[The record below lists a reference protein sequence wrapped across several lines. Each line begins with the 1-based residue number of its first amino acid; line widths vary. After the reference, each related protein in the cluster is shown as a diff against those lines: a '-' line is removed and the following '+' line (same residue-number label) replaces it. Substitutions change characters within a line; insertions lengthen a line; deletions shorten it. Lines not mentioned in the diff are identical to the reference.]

1 MKRIGIV
8 GAGGFAREV
17 LWLLEDLGLSPRVGA
32 FFESDAVWRERD
44 LAGLP
49 VLPLSRLE
57 PGNWEAVIAIGSPQT
72 RSAIRSALPTETSF
86 PTFIHPSVLR
96 SRSVEI
102 GAGTVICA
110 GSILTCD
117 IRIDEHVQLN
127 LATTVGHDTHLHPFV
142 TTAPAVNIS
151 GGCDIGQLCYIGT
164 NACLREGLTI
174 AAETVIGMGAV
185 VVSHLREPGVYMG
198 SPAKKRAST

>member
-1 MKRIGIV
+1 MKRIGII

-17 LWLLEDLGLSPRVGA
+17 LWLLGDLGLAPRVGA
-32 FFESDAVWRERD
+32 FFESDAVWLERD
-44 LAGLP
+44 VAGLP
-49 VLPLSRLE
+49 VLPLSRLD
-57 PGNWEAVIAIGSPQT
+57 PSRWEAVIAIGNPQA
-72 RSAIRSALPTETSF
+72 RRAIRSALPRETSF

-96 SRSVEI
+96 SSSVEI

-110 GSILTCD
+110 GSILTCN
-117 IRIDEHVQLN
+117 IHIDEQVHLN
-127 LATTVGHDTHLHPFV
+127 LATTVGHDTRLHPFV

-174 AAETVIGMGAV
+174 APETVIGMGAV

-198 SPAKKRAST
+198 SPAKRRANP